1 MKITDAMIQKF
12 LKAAG
17 EKEVRPNTLTAY
29 EQDLNFLRIFAGGR
43 ELTKDLM
50 IQSKEHLSKCY
61 KTETANRRLR
71 TARQFLRQNGE
82 PDAAVKPV
90 PVKRNLTPENLMTVS
105 DFERM
110 IRYADKL
117 DRPRERA
124 IMETLAATGIRFNE
138 LQFLTVEALQAGA
151 MTVQNKGAIR
161 DVPLLPVKKLLTA
174 YCKEQGIKT
183 GKIFATRNGTP
194 ITNSQL
200 ARELKAIAGAARV
213 NKKRIHPHAF
223 RHLFAVHYL
232 ESGGDVMELK
242 NILGHQSLETTSIY
256 TRMTTKQLGAKMVQN
271 SILNTLKKKRAG
283 RGKNRKG

>member
-1 MKITDAMIQKF
+1 MKITDAIIQKF

-29 EQDLNFLRIFAGGR
+29 KGDLLHLQQYMKGR
-43 ELTKDLM
+43 EVTKALM
-50 IQSKEHLSKCY
+50 IDYKEYLAKNY

-71 TARQFLRQNGE
+71 TARQFLRAYGE
-82 PDAAVKPV
+82 QDAAVKPV

-124 IMETLAATGIRFNE
+124 IMETLAGTGIRFNE

-183 GKIFATRNGTP
+183 GVIFVTRQGNP
-194 ITNSQL
+194 ISNSQL
-200 ARELKAIAGAARV
+200 SRELKAIAGAARV
-213 NKKRIHPHAF
+213 SKARIHPHGF

-256 TRMTTKQLGAKMVQN
+256 TRLTTKQLGAKMVQN
-271 SILNTLKKKRAG
+271 SILNTLKKKRTG
-283 RGKNRKG
+283 RGKTRKG

>member
-29 EQDLNFLRIFAGGR
+29 EQDLNFLRMFAGER

-50 IQSKEHLSKCY
+50 IQYKEHLSKCY

-117 DRPRERA
+117 HRPRERA

-174 YCKEQGIKT
+174 YCKEQGIKA
-183 GKIFATRNGTP
+183 GRIFATRNGTP

-200 ARELKAIAGAARV
+200 SRELKAIAGAARV
-213 NKKRIHPHAF
+213 NKKRIHPHGF

-242 NILGHQSLETTSIY
+242 NILGHQSLDTTSIY
-256 TRMTTKQLGAKMVQN
+256 TRLNAKQLGAKMSEH
-271 SILNTLKKKRAG
+271 SILNKLQKKRTG
-283 RGKNRKG
+283 RGKTRKG

>member
-29 EQDLNFLRIFAGGR
+29 EQDLNFLRMFAGER

-50 IQSKEHLSKCY
+50 IQYKEHLSKCY

-124 IMETLAATGIRFNE
+124 AST
-138 LQFLTVEALQAGA
+138 A
-151 MTVQNKGAIR
+151 M
-161 DVPLLPVKKLLTA
+161 
-174 YCKEQGIKT
+174 
-183 GKIFATRNGTP
+183 
-194 ITNSQL
+194 
-200 ARELKAIAGAARV
+200 
-213 NKKRIHPHAF
+213 
-223 RHLFAVHYL
+223 
-232 ESGGDVMELK
+232 
-242 NILGHQSLETTSIY
+242 
-256 TRMTTKQLGAKMVQN
+256 
-271 SILNTLKKKRAG
+271 
-283 RGKNRKG
+283 